1 MREKKVL
8 IFNLGGALL
17 MPTDEV
23 IAIWCEAIRSV
34 GLIPDYAKIYL
45 NYDKSYLDVVIPEM
59 AKERG
64 WTDLQV
70 AEIIKFTNK
79 RFHDANMNNNL
90 ELPDKLKEL
99 KVRGYALGVITDQN
113 RLKLSKGLN
122 KIGCTI
128 DLFDF
133 VSTSD
138 DGFKK
143 PDSRVLAK
151 ILEKYRPQEML
162 IIGQDHHREFMMA
175 QKLGVDFVAITSPTF
190 PIGFWQVMLK
200 DNGKIY
206 SLVSHFINDFLS
218 E

>member
-1 MREKKVL
+1 MREKKLL

-23 IAIWCEAIRSV
+23 ITIWCEAVRSV

-70 AEIIKFTNK
+70 AEIIKFANK
-79 RFHDANMNNNL
+79 KFHDTNMNNSL

-99 KVRGYALGVITDQN
+99 KAQGYVLGVITDQN

-151 ILEKYRPQEML
+151 MLEKYRPEEML
-162 IIGQDHHREFMMA
+162 IIGQDYHREFIMA
-175 QKLGVDFVAITSPTF
+175 QKLGIDFVAITSPTF
-190 PIGFWQVMLK
+190 PIGFWKAMLGE
-200 DNGKIY
+200 NGKIY
-206 SLVSHFINDFLS
+206 GLVSHFVNDFLTN
-218 E
+218 